1 MIQVKYLATWSLKK
15 FTTFCT
21 ELEQEQN
28 LHMIRIRFGTFK
40 LVYITKDVKAKWIDK
55 VSHFG
60 GTAGLFNGFAII
72 AIFEFIPLGIDLILQ
87 LCESVKNKGKKPNV
101 VKVKESEETNCP
113 DIMNLLDDMTQNFE
127 AIQNEVDAMK
137 REIKNM
143 VDIHVFEDILDEKM
157 KSSSNS
163 QKL

>member
-1 MIQVKYLATWSLKK
+1 M
-15 FTTFCT
+15 
-21 ELEQEQN
+21 
-28 LHMIRIRFGTFK
+28 
-40 LVYITKDVKAKWIDK
+40 K

-60 GTAGLFNGFAII
+60 GTAGLFNGFVII
-72 AIFEFIPLGIDLILQ
+72 TIFEFFHLGIAFLAFI
-87 LCESVKNKGKKPNV
+87 SKGLKTKEKRTNV
-101 VKVKESEETNCP
+101 SEVKEQSNEKTDTNYNVKY
-113 DIMNLLDDMTQNFE
+113 NLNDMTQNFE